1 LLSRWTVL
9 VVALVVASIASTAVA
24 IQAEREPASAAAST
38 SASAAAVTPV
48 LSARRVPALIAA
60 PVADRRLAAHL
71 TDLAS
76 SSPGTSCLTVAVDG
90 RMVFSSNATTPLIP
104 ASVEKL
110 QTAEAA
116 LTKLGPTTVFTT
128 SVKSTSQPGDGVVD
142 GNLWLVGGGDPLL
155 MTDAYAAHF
164 RNQPVTRTSLEQL
177 ADQIV
182 AAGVHEVHG
191 SVVGDDSR
199 YDRARGVPQWA
210 GQDISADDIGPLGA
224 LMVNDGLTQF
234 PPTFNAHVPPN
245 VAAADPAQDA
255 ANQLTLLL
263 QARGVEVAGP
273 AQSGTA
279 PQNNVELTKI
289 DSKPVDQLVGEMLR
303 ESDNETAELLTKEL
317 GLHDNGGGTTANGT
331 AVIHQTLQDKGLPM
345 DGTTEVDGSGLSRSN
360 QTTCGFIQALLDSE
374 GPGSTLAN
382 DLAVAGQTGT
392 LALRFLG
399 TPLVGQLRAKTGTL
413 NQVTALAGY
422 VQTAKGSHVSFA
434 YVINLPPPQRVTNDD
449 VALGDALGSI
459 LFQYP
464 ETPDLSVLGPKSG

>member
-9 VVALVVASIASTAVA
+9 VAVLVVASIASTAIA
-24 IQAEREPASAAAST
+24 IQAERAPASAAPTAT
-38 SASAAAVTPV
+38 ATTVTPV

-60 PVADRRLAAHL
+60 PVADRRLVAHL
-71 TDLAS
+71 TDLVGAT
-76 SSPGTSCLTVAVDG
+76 PGTSCLTVAVDG
-90 RMVFSSNATTPLIP
+90 RMVFSSNLETPMIP

-116 LTKLGPTTVFTT
+116 LAKLGPNTVFTT
-128 SVKSTSQPGDGVVD
+128 SVKSTGPPNGGVVD

-155 MTDAYAAHF
+155 MTDAYAASF
-164 RNQPVTRTSLEQL
+164 RNQPVTRSSLEQL

-199 YDRARGVPQWA
+199 YDRARAVPQWA
-210 GQDISADDIGPLGA
+210 GQDISADDVGPLGA
-224 LMVNDGLTQF
+224 LIVNDGLTQF
-234 PPTFNAHVPPN
+234 PPTYNVQVPPN
-245 VAAADPAQDA
+245 VGAADPAQEA
-255 ANQLTLLL
+255 ANQLTQLL

-273 AQSGTA
+273 PQSGTA
-279 PQNNVELTKI
+279 PQDNVELTKL
-289 DSKPVDQLVGEMLR
+289 DSKPVDQLVAEMLR

-331 AVIHQTLQDKGLPM
+331 AVIHQTLHDKGLPV
-345 DGTTEVDGSGLSRSN
+345 DGTTEVDGSGLSRSD

-434 YVINLPPPQRVTNDD
+434 YVINLPPPQRVTTDD
-449 VALGDALGSI
+449 IALGDELGRI

-464 ETPDLSVLGPKSG
+464 ETPDLSVLGPKPG